1 MRQNTTVSAIQTE
14 VEPRPFLKWA
24 GGKTS
29 ILSEIMSSIPTT
41 FERYVEPFLGGGAV
55 FFKLNPHRALL
66 SDSNEELMNCYSLV
80 RDRPDDLLRLLR
92 IFSISKTK
100 FYEVRKL
107 DPANLDNLTRA
118 ARLIYLNKLCY
129 NGLYRVNKKGQFNTP
144 YSGYRNVKLAD
155 RETILAAS
163 SALKHAELLTA
174 DFARI
179 LLDLSQPGDFFYLD
193 PPYPPIGKYSDFKRY
208 TKAFFNKEDHIRLAK
223 AVHELDRR
231 GNKFLLSNANHPLIL
246 ELYSRFRKKSVEA
259 PRFVNCKGD
268 RRGRVPELLVTN
280 V

>member
-1 MRQNTTVSAIQTE
+1 MSQNATIAVNQAE

-24 GGKTS
+24 GGKSS
-29 ILSEIMSSIPTT
+29 ILSEIMSSIPRK

-55 FFKLNPHRALL
+55 FFRLTPSCALL
-66 SDSNEELMNCYSLV
+66 SDSNEELINCYSVV
-80 RDRPDDLLRLLR
+80 RDRPDDLLRLLGT
-92 IFSISKTK
+92 FSTSKSK
-100 FYEVRKL
+100 FYEIRKL
-107 DPANLDNLTRA
+107 DPASLDHLTRA

-144 YSGYRNVKLAD
+144 YGAYKNAKLAD
-155 RETILAAS
+155 EGTMIAAS

-174 DFARI
+174 DFETV
-179 LLDLSQPGDFFYLD
+179 LLELSQPGDFFYLD
-193 PPYPPIGKYSDFKRY
+193 PPYPAVGKYSDFKRY
-208 TKAFFNKEDHIRLAK
+208 TKAFFNEEDHLRLAK
-223 AVHELDRR
+223 AVYELDKR

-246 ELYSRFRKKSVEA
+246 ELYSRFRVKSVEA

-280 V
+280 T

>member
-1 MRQNTTVSAIQTE
+1 
-14 VEPRPFLKWA
+14 
-24 GGKTS
+24 
-29 ILSEIMSSIPTT
+29 
-41 FERYVEPFLGGGAV
+41 V